1 MKYSTEAEARKALES
16 ISEPMTIIPDCE
28 SDGTPIY
35 RIGTW
40 DEYRRAIDEVG
51 EFLFENTPEY
61 KGEDPDDLM
70 DTYGFTAE
78 FAKDVCESIQELLKE
93 KKEKTWRAIVSYMDD
108 DIREDVHLDMAPC
121 SNEEFLR
128 EYLRRDPGFA
138 EILRTEFNMEV

>member
-1 MKYSTEAEARKALES
+1 MKCSTEAEARKALES

-93 KKEKTWRAIVSYMDD
+93 K
-108 DIREDVHLDMAPC
+108 
-121 SNEEFLR
+121 
-128 EYLRRDPGFA
+128 
-138 EILRTEFNMEV
+138 NMEV